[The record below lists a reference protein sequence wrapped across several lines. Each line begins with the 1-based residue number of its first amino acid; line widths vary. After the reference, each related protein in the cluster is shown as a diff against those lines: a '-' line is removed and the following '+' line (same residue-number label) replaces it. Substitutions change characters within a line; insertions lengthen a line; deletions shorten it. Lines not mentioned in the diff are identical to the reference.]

1 MALASPSRERIAPV
15 GTDLGA
21 ANSLAFMPRLFVLT
35 TLPHRRP
42 KGNRFER
49 VNGWQTLRMVAPR
62 RIGLPYGVYPR
73 LLLMFITTEAV
84 RRKSRE
90 IHLGTTPNDLARK
103 LGLSVISGPRGTER
117 RLEAQVRK
125 LTSTTWSWQPLQPTS
140 RLAPTRRTTPTV
152 AHSLHTLAVSL
163 GFSNAS
169 WCSSLLLHEDFFSEI
184 SRSAVPIDLRAIH
197 QLKGS
202 PLALDLYAWLTHRM
216 SYLRRP
222 TLVPW
227 KGLQTQL
234 GADYGR
240 PRDFRRT
247 LLARLEDVLGAY
259 PELRIRGESE
269 GLRLYPSPPHVK
281 SHYQKESYPRRQPGT
296 ESSFVTLAH
305 SRIIQEAKSQ
315 LTQLP

>member
-117 RLEAQVRK
+117 RLEAQLHRLLHMRLDWQTSLGLAPRSSESVSVAASGTPWLKPLQRLLPRK
-125 LTSTTWSWQPLQPTS
+125 LSWQAQI
-140 RLAPTRRTTPTV
+140 V
-152 AHSLHTLAVSL
+152 L
-163 GFSNAS
+163 GR
-169 WCSSLLLHEDFFSEI
+169 DFLEEI
-184 SRSAVPIDLRAIH
+184 RRSAVPVDLRAIH
-197 QLKGS
+197 QLNGS
-202 PLALDLYAWLTHRM
+202 PLALDLYTWLTYRM
-216 SYLRRP
+216 SYLRKP
-222 TLVPW
+222 TLIPW
-227 KGLQTQL
+227 EGLQVQF
-234 GADYGR
+234 GADFSR
-240 PRDFRRT
+240 DRDFRRH
-247 LLARLEDVLGAY
+247 VLGRLSQVVSIY
-259 PELRIRGESE
+259 PEVRVASRPT
-269 GLRLYPSPPHVK
+269 GLLLLPSPAHIPSRLH
-281 SHYQKESYPRRQPGT
+281 RQRPQ
-296 ESSFVTLAH
+296 A
-305 SRIIQEAKSQ
+305 
-315 LTQLP
+315 P